1 MRTVAS
7 KVMLRACLQRSDKVR
22 YDDVEVGNELN
33 LRILENK
40 LVMISSI
47 LGAIWTEEDGQ
58 QIFQMFQLR
67 HDMGGLDTGEQG
79 ENLKFI
85 ILLRVT
91 STTHT
96 RPNLNPSSSSHILE
110 PLFHALGNPSSV
122 FLCARRAQIISS
134 LKIISKDG
142 TKRVTHSLGCRF
154 RCFWILLL
162 DEIDL

>member
-91 STTHT
+91 STTSTSTTSTSHETQSQPTIILPYPRTPFPCT
-96 RPNLNPSSSSHILE
+96 RK
-110 PLFHALGNPSSV
+110 SV
-122 FLCARRAQIISS
+122 FRLPLCTSGPNNIIFEDH
-134 LKIISKDG
+134 L
-142 TKRVTHSLGCRF
+142 
-154 RCFWILLL
+154 
-162 DEIDL
+162 

>member
-7 KVMLRACLQRSDKVR
+7 KVMLGACLQRSDKVR

-91 STTHT
+91 STTHETQSQPIIILPYPRTPFPCT
-96 RPNLNPSSSSHILE
+96 RK
-110 PLFHALGNPSSV
+110 SV
-122 FLCARRAQIISS
+122 FRLPLCTSGPNNIIFEDH
-134 LKIISKDG
+134 L
-142 TKRVTHSLGCRF
+142 
-154 RCFWILLL
+154 
-162 DEIDL
+162 

>member
-91 STTHT
+91 STSHETQSQPTIILPYPRTPFPCT
-96 RPNLNPSSSSHILE
+96 RK
-110 PLFHALGNPSSV
+110 SV
-122 FLCARRAQIISS
+122 FRLPLCTSGPN
-134 LKIISKDG
+134 KIIFED
-142 TKRVTHSLGCRF
+142 HL
-154 RCFWILLL
+154 
-162 DEIDL
+162 